1 MKRQEIQLDSFFTRD
16 VVLMETQYTPITW
29 IVQDI
34 LPSGLAMLAGKPK
47 HGKSFLCLDLAI
59 HVALGQSFWGYAT
72 HHGEALYL
80 SLEDDARIV
89 KKNRMQLSG
98 LCSIPNLYYGF
109 EFPKGNDAIQRL
121 QQLIHDNPNLKLII
135 IDIIGC
141 VIPYMSGDQS
151 NKYDF
156 ISNSLE
162 QFKMI
167 LKDTGVCLLFTHHT
181 SKKDYALSQD
191 KVLGSTAYQAK
202 VDTFMVLEKKDDSSS
217 TLSIDGKFMQ
227 GSKTLL
233 LSRNENGS
241 FSIMGERNKP
251 VSEMERL
258 LEIVKSSKTPL
269 SPKQAS
275 VIMQKDTTILN
286 QMLHRLFKQGLIT
299 KLGKGQYISLDYELR
314 TGYSPFNL

>member
-1 MKRQEIQLDSFFTRD
+1 MKSQFSISFTKD
-16 VVLMETQYTPITW
+16 KVLMETQYTPITW

-59 HVALGQSFWGYAT
+59 HVASGQSFWDYDT

-89 KKNRMQLSG
+89 KKNRMQLSS
-98 LCSIPNLYYGF
+98 LDSIPNLYYLF
-109 EFPKGNDAIQRL
+109 DFPKGNDAIHALKQI
-121 QQLIHDNPNLKLII
+121 IHENPNLKLII

-156 ISNSLE
+156 ISNALE
-162 QFKMI
+162 QFKNI
-167 LKDTGVCLLFTHHT
+167 LKDTSVCILFTHHT
-181 SKKDYALSQD
+181 SKKEYTLSQD
-191 KVLGSTAYQAK
+191 KILGSTAYQAK
-202 VDTFMVLEKKDDSSS
+202 VDTFMVIEKKDEKSS

-227 GSKTLL
+227 GSQTLS

-241 FSIMGERNKP
+241 FSIVGKTNKP
-251 VSEMERL
+251 VTEMDRL
-258 LEIVKSSKTPL
+258 LEIIKSSKDPL
-269 SPKQAS
+269 SPKQAAI
-275 VIMQKDTTILN
+275 IMQKDASILN
-286 QMLHRLFKQGLIT
+286 QMLHRLFKQGTIT
-299 KLGKGQYISLDYELR
+299 KLGKGQYVSLDYEQR
-314 TGYSPFNL
+314 IKYYSPFTS